1 MSLKKKKKEKG
12 KAGSWIWAQGNL
24 FHTSQMN
31 RLNLVPILSPY
42 SSEMKGLQ
50 ILLLWGTL
58 MGMYVVFLNFE
69 KPK

>member
-1 MSLKKKKKEKG
+1 
-12 KAGSWIWAQGNL
+12 
-24 FHTSQMN
+24 MN